1 MLFIANYFPF
11 YSNNLLSDLKVL
23 PNSMGSRERPQHDDF
38 IEFFDIFDYAL
49 TLGSAP
55 LSRS

>member
-23 PNSMGSRERPQHDDF
+23 PNGMGSRKRPQNDDF
-38 IEFFDIFDYAL
+38 IDFFDIFTNYPL
-49 TLGSAP
+49 LMLG
-55 LSRS
+55 